1 MSRTVTRLGGRA
13 RTIDGATIFWSR
25 ADGARGT
32 RWREALE
39 RDGRLTRSV
48 LVEVS
53 AGVISRLEV
62 ATKAGL
68 LTLHPSADGS
78 TLHGNVVTPSG
89 IRHLSFPW
97 GADRDIM
104 LLGSPAIASTTL
116 SRLASDVPVG
126 QAIDM
131 EMLVIDDALEPR
143 PMTWRVEHEDE
154 ATWDVRQ
161 EDTGQVR
168 RLTLDPNGYPV
179 LADAHV
185 WPLEP

>member
-1 MSRTVTRLGGRA
+1 MTRLGGRG
-13 RTIDGATIFWSR
+13 RTIDGATIVWSR

-39 RDGRLTRSV
+39 RDGRLTRTV
-48 LVEVS
+48 LIEVS
-53 AGVISRLEV
+53 ATGVVSRLEV
-62 ATKAGL
+62 ATDAGL
-68 LTLHPSADGS
+68 LTLHPGADAS
-78 TLHGNVVTPSG
+78 TLHGNVVTTSG

-97 GADRDIM
+97 GAGRDIM

-116 SRLASDVPVG
+116 SRLAPGIHVG

-143 PMTWRVEHEDE
+143 PMTWRIERIDE
-154 ATWDVRQ
+154 STWEVRQ
-161 EDTGQVR
+161 PDSGQVR
-168 RLTLDPNGYPV
+168 RLTLDPTGFPV
-179 LADAHV
+179 LADAEV